1 MLDET
6 INVGSHPNFFIE
18 YAILNGIL
26 KIRQLKRQKFWKITV
41 VLFIKNINCLEIG
54 IKKE

>member
-41 VLFIKNINCLEIG
+41 VLFIKNISCLEIG